1 MPITITPEV
10 SDFLGLSGQAQ
21 ISVNRLTQWAGE
33 VNASIGSSSETLRV
47 VASTAACKAIAAVDR
62 ADGDVLVL
70 ADSGQLV
77 RFSAASSA
85 PESLGPPITVI
96 QPTAGSGRWL
106 AVALPPAKSVA
117 AAQLAADVAGSGLGG
132 ADGAALA
139 VNVDGSTIEVN
150 TDALRIKPAGVGPSQ
165 LSLITP
171 VGTGFAAPLAPAL
184 CSVVMLANT
193 AGNNDFL
200 AAGVQY
206 AVIDAMYLPDA
217 TVGATSSVQIQTAGG
232 AGNVT
237 EALDISNA
245 TAGEIKRFAELSNAQ
260 FGPTDGFRVVTTG
273 TDVGGALILTCV
285 RL

>member
-1 MPITITPEV
+1 MAVTITPQV
-10 SDFLGLSGQAQ
+10 SDFAGLSGQAQ
-21 ISVNRLTQWAGE
+21 INIDRLTQWAGE
-33 VNASIGSSSETLRV
+33 VNASIGSGAETLRV
-47 VASTAACKAIAAVDR
+47 VASTAACKAIAAADR

-96 QPTAGSGRWL
+96 QPTAGTGRWL

-132 ADGAALA
+132 GDGSALA

-150 TDALRIKPAGVGPSQ
+150 TDALRVKPAGVGPSQ
-165 LSLITP
+165 LSLIVP
-171 VGTGFAAPLAPAL
+171 VGTGSAVPLAPAL
-184 CSVVMLANT
+184 CSVLNIANT

-200 AAGVQY
+200 GAGVQF
-206 AVIDAMYLPDA
+206 AIIDALFLPDA
-217 TVGATSSVQIQTAGG
+217 AVGAASTIQIQTAGG

-237 EALDISNA
+237 EALDISLA
-245 TAGEIKRFAELSNAQ
+245 AAGEIKRFATFSNAQ
-260 FGPTDGFRVVTTG
+260 FGALDGLRVATTG
-273 TDVGGALILTCV
+273 TDVGGALILTCA